1 MMRKLLALLFLLLL
15 PTASMADLTLRRD
28 KGTTLTHDELD
39 DNFAGEINQA
49 THGMDVGDLV
59 YRSSS
64 TAWADAKG
72 DAEATLAEGIV
83 VDVEDTNNYSVATID
98 GTQVT
103 ITTHGFGATG
113 TKLYLSQGTAALITA
128 TAPTSGLIQPIGSV
142 IDTNTIRFSLG
153 PLVEWVPP
161 HCISIADPATDDEW
175 YSIWYTDTAV
185 TIRSIYCEV
194 TGGTS
199 VVLDLEIDDGA
210 ITGVNGSGITCNT
223 SGVTDSTLGGDTAM
237 ASTNKMD
244 LDMGTVT
251 GTVTQLS
258 VCWTMTRP

>member
-39 DNFAGEINQA
+39 DNFAGELNQA
-49 THGMDVGDLV
+49 SHAMVVGDLV
-59 YRSSS
+59 YRSGA
-64 TAWADAKG
+64 TAWSDAR
-72 DAEATLAEGIV
+72 ANSEATLAEGIV
-83 VDVEDTNNYSVATID
+83 VDVEDANNLSVTTLD

-103 ITTHGFGATG
+103 ITAHGFGATG

-161 HCISIADPATDDEW
+161 HCISIADPVTDDEW
-175 YSIWYTDTAV
+175 YAIWYTDTAV
-185 TIRSIYCEV
+185 TIQSIYCEV

-199 VVLDLEIDDGA
+199 VVLDLEVDDGTP
-210 ITGVNGSGITCNT
+210 TGVNGSGITCTT
-223 SGVTDSTLGGDTAM
+223 SGVTDSTLAGDDAM
-237 ASTNKMD
+237 IATETMD

-251 GTVTQLS
+251 GSVTQLS
-258 VCWTMTRP
+258 VCFTMTRP